1 LRFNPLGAVDARM
14 GVVVRD
20 REHKRRRR
28 SFPYENRAY
37 PSKPVARCLDL
48 PVYHRLVK
56 VLRPTLG
63 RGLCGI
69 LHMDFYEKAHFVK
82 PTWRPCIVAECNG
95 CAPFALCFYPHFR
108 GATLLGGS
116 VHYEIRLDSD

>member
-1 LRFNPLGAVDARM
+1 M

-20 REHKRRRR
+20 QEHKRRRR

-48 PVYHRLVK
+48 HAYHRLVK
-56 VLRPTLG
+56 VPRPTLR

-69 LHMDFYEKAHFVK
+69 LHTDFREDLSSGQ
-82 PTWRPCIVAECNG
+82 PGE
-95 CAPFALCFYPHFR
+95 
-108 GATLLGGS
+108 
-116 VHYEIRLDSD
+116 